1 MEFFFSC
8 STWHLTRSLRSLV
21 SYRVK
26 HSKRNSISSRVH
38 VLFSICYTLRLLFST
53 GVLVWRYLEGE
64 KSSVDKLIIY
74 QVIYFSYCT
83 RSHAKRRIQ
92 SDSHSNCFGKTRSRH
107 KSMEVAFSNW
117 WLKYDGEPIYLDK
130 DFDKSLKQRNERHH
144 PKKRSC

>member
-1 MEFFFSC
+1 MIFE
-8 STWHLTRSLRSLV
+8 R
-21 SYRVK
+21 
-26 HSKRNSISSRVH
+26 
-38 VLFSICYTLRLLFST
+38 
-53 GVLVWRYLEGE
+53 E

-92 SDSHSNCFGKTRSRH
+92 SNSHSNCFGKNSKQAEETELAFLSVLPDCPH
-107 KSMEVAFSNW
+107 VGKSMEVAFSNW
-117 WLKYDGEPIYLDK
+117 WLKYNGEPINFDKDFDK